1 MEMTIQLGVTI
12 GEQSEVLRHTIS
24 AQDVLQFADVTGD
37 HEPIHVDDEF
47 ARSTPYGKRLVH
59 GVFLLGL
66 MADRL
71 LLCDR
76 VAPNVSYGY
85 DKIRFLRPVPV
96 DSTVLLASRV
106 LEVREERRE
115 VVVEETCSLEDGTL
129 AAVAHHIFKF
139 I

>member
-1 MEMTIQLGVTI
+1 M
-12 GEQSEVLRHTIS
+12 
-24 AQDVLQFADVTGD
+24 
-37 HEPIHVDDEF
+37 
-47 ARSTPYGKRLVH
+47 H

-71 LLCDR
+71 LLSDR
-76 VAPNVSYGY
+76 VAANVSYGF

-106 LEVREERRE
+106 LEVREERGE
-115 VVVEETCSLEDGTL
+115 VVIEETCSLEDGTL